1 MMVEK
6 RGEDGKL
13 KIWISRERKE
23 LWYEMKII
31 SHNYL
36 RTIIWWKK
44 KKKKKKSKKTKR
56 NFKNFF

>member
-44 KKKKKKSKKTKR
+44 KKKKKHKKNK
-56 NFKNFF
+56 KKL

>member
-44 KKKKKKSKKTKR
+44 KKKTQK
-56 NFKNFF
+56 